1 MSHFQRSSS
10 SEFIPVILDKGPDLE
25 EFRQVAAVTNS
36 TVSFG
41 QIPREDWFQPDWIDE
56 EKAKAGRD
64 ALTRQGIIYG
74 GGSLLRRIS
83 RTPPQSLI
91 FLQIVYRMRSPF
103 LSTAPKPLTILSGTE
118 TCADSNRGR
127 FTSKS

>member
-1 MSHFQRSSS
+1 M
-10 SEFIPVILDKGPDLE
+10 E
-25 EFRQVAAVTNS
+25 EFRQVTAMTNS

-74 GGSLLRRIS
+74 GGSLPRGIS

-91 FLQIVYRMRSPF
+91 FPQIVYRTRSPIVIG
-103 LSTAPKPLTILSGTE
+103 SPKRLTILSGTE
-118 TCADSNRGR
+118 TCVGSNRGR